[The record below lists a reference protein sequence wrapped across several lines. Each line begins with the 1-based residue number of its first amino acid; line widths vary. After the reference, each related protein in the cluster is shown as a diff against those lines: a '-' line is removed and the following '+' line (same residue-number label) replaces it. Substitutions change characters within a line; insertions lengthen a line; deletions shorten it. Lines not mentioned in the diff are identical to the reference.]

1 MPIYSSCK
9 EHFATTLMVD
19 SLMVKPHIV

>member
-1 MPIYSSCK
+1 MSIYSSCK
-9 EHFATTLMVD
+9 EPFATTLMVD

>member
-9 EHFATTLMVD
+9 EPFATTLMVD